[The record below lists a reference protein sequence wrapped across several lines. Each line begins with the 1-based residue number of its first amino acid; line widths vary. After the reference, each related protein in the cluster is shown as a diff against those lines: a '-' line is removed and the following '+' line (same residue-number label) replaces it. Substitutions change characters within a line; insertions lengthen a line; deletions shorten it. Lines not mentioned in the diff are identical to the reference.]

1 MRSLFKSTIL
11 LTLLI
16 TVGLYYQN
24 YVSCYLPTDWSYN
37 KTNYRVNNR
46 QFVSEATFKAFE
58 KHLPILKEMGVGI
71 PWLMPVHLICE
82 KNRKGTLGSYYT
94 VNNYNPVN
102 FESWEFKVFVMY

>member
-16 TVGLYYQN
+16 TVVLYYQN
-24 YVSCYLPTDWSYN
+24 YVSCNLPTDWSYN

-46 QFVSEATFKAFE
+46 QFLSEATFKAFE
-58 KHLPILKEMGVGI
+58 KHLPNLKEMGVGI
-71 PWLMPVHLICE
+71 PWLMPVHLIGE

-94 VNNYNPVN
+94 VKNYKPVN
-102 FESWEFKVFVMY
+102 FESWEFKVFVM